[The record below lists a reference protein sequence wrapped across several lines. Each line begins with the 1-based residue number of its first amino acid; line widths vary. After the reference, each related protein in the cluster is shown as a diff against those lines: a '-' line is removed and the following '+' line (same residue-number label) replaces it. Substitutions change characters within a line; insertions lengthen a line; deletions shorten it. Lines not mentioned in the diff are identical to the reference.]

1 MIFLLFRFFFYH
13 FSEQLFGLVRYR
25 LITNMEIRALSLFIL
40 VQGLTF
46 ISFDELF
53 DGRILAQFLL
63 VSKIIY
69 HLNIAFL
76 LQQLLFLRLLFVF
89 VLVD

>member
-1 MIFLLFRFFFYH
+1 MILLLFRFFFYH
-13 FSEQLFGLVRYR
+13 FSEQLFGLIRYR

-40 VQGLTF
+40 VQGLTL

-53 DGRILAQFLL
+53 DGRVLAQLRL
-63 VSKIIY
+63 ISKIVY

-76 LQQLLFLRLLFVF
+76 LKQLLLLWPLIVFLPY
-89 VLVD
+89 